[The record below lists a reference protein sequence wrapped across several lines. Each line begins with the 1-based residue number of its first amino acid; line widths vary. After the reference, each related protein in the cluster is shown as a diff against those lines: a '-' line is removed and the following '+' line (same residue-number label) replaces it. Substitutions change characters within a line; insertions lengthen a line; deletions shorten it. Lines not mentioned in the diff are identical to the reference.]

1 MIMFQL
7 FINREEELE
16 ILEERFRSG
25 KPEFIVI
32 YGRRRVGK
40 TELAVHFIKDKRF
53 IARRS
58 S

>member
-1 MIMFQL
+1 MFQL